1 MQPMALSPDSPAG
14 KGSKGCR
21 LDVIVPLA
29 VSVAASASTMAV
41 FHSTNRSLIMKKTL
55 VALMLAFG
63 AGSALADKPAI
74 TVVLSSPDTMTQG
87 MAMVLANQMQAQGG
101 QVDILLCDKAA
112 DLALKGAGGDALK
125 PNNVTPAQLLLS
137 RPGTT
142 GPKKWKWRHR

>member
-1 MQPMALSPDSPAG
+1 
-14 KGSKGCR
+14 
-21 LDVIVPLA
+21 
-29 VSVAASASTMAV
+29 
-41 FHSTNRSLIMKKTL
+41 MKKTL

-112 DLALKGAGGDALK
+112 DLALKGAAGDALK
-125 PNNVTPAQLLLS
+125 PNNVTPAQLLDGAMQKGASASVCALYLPNS
-137 RPGTT
+137 GKTAADLKEGVKAAKPDAMGLALMEQGRKVIGF
-142 GPKKWKWRHR
+142 